1 MQKESCSSRQ
11 IMRNGLDNDGGI
23 QRVTWWLA
31 NNLRL
36 IQNNLREVDADLDVS
51 ALMERLER
59 FGANTL
65 MMNAGGIFAFYPSKL
80 EYQYVT
86 PYLKKDLLGEAVA
99 AAHKRGMRFIA
110 RFDFSKA
117 HESVFARR
125 PEWFYRTAAGDAVNF
140 GGIVHTCVNSFYQR
154 EYSKRMMEEVLT
166 QYPVDGVFFN
176 MFGYQT
182 KDYSGK
188 DYGLCYCDNCR
199 ERFRSMYGLELP
211 ERADGDA
218 EASAAYRAFRNE
230 TVRETLDD
238 IHAFV
243 KQRWPHVAISTYHH
257 HKVDIVRNESNTALS
272 RPHPVWLYSA
282 SENVMSVENSWENKV
297 ISNCSINA
305 IDLQH
310 RFTSVS
316 PHETAIRLYE
326 SIASGSG
333 LDFCIIGA
341 FEDYTDRTNYET
353 VREAFH
359 FHREH
364 EQLLGGGLTPRVNA
378 ALVRPHG
385 TDVKAKQEY
394 YGVFKML
401 KERHIPFAVIDQ
413 NALAQRPPALLA
425 AQAVILPGLSAVDDA
440 CADVLAG
447 LRDAGTAVVATGA
460 ALRQSPEALRSLFGA
475 SCEQLLTDTDAAY
488 VQVDDRELFVGLPQR
503 DWVVVA
509 GDAFASMRFE
519 QPVEGKLPLV
529 APSSYG
535 PPERAYGHRLS
546 DYWGLGIIG
555 DGATGGRMY
564 YYAWSIGA
572 LYYKH
577 GFEDHMLCLTDV
589 LERVI
594 ADRRCLRTDAP
605 ACVELSL
612 HERTDGSLLL
622 QAINLSGFNG
632 VTYRAPLP
640 IGPIRVWLRT
650 DRQPSDIRLL
660 KADKQ
665 LSGSFDG
672 NGWLALELE
681 GLDVYEAVSV
691 NY

>member
-1 MQKESCSSRQ
+1 M
-11 IMRNGLDNDGGI
+11 
-23 QRVTWWLA
+23 TWWLT
-31 NNLRL
+31 NRLRL
-36 IQNNLREVDADLDVS
+36 IQNNLREVDADLDVR
-51 ALMERLER
+51 ALMEQLEW

-99 AAHKRGMRFIA
+99 AAHERGMRFIA

-125 PEWFYRTAAGDAVNF
+125 PEWFYRTSAGEAVNF
-140 GGIVHTCVNSFYQR
+140 GGIVHTCVNSYYQR
-154 EYSKRMMEEVLT
+154 EYSKQMMEEVLR

-188 DYGLCYCDNCR
+188 DYGLCYCGNCR

-218 EASAAYRAFRNE
+218 EASVLYRAFRNE

-243 KQRWPHVAISTYHH
+243 KARWPHVAISTYHH

-282 SENVMSVENSWENKV
+282 SENVMAVEHSWEDKV

-305 IDLQH
+305 IDLQY
-310 RFTSVS
+310 RFAGVS

-341 FEDYTDRTNYET
+341 FEGYTDRTNYET
-353 VREAFH
+353 VREVFH
-359 FHREH
+359 FHRKH
-364 EQLLGGGLTPRVNA
+364 EALFGEGLVPLVNV
-378 ALVRPHG
+378 ALVRPYG

-394 YGVFKML
+394 YGIFKML
-401 KERHIPFAVIDQ
+401 KERHVPFAVVDQ
-413 NALAQRPPALLA
+413 NALAGRPPALLA
-425 AQAVILPGLSAVDDA
+425 AQAVILPGLSSVDEA
-440 CADVLAG
+440 GARVLEG
-447 LRDAGTAVVATGA
+447 LRDAGTAVIATGA

-475 SCEQLLTDTDAAY
+475 SCEGVLADTDAAY
-488 VQVDDRELFVGLPQR
+488 VQVDDRELFASFPQR
-503 DWVVVA
+503 DWVIV
-509 GDAFASMRFE
+509 GGEFAYMRY
-519 QPVEGKLPLV
+519 EGAAEGRLPLV

-535 PPERAYGHRLS
+535 PPERAYGHKLS
-546 DYWGLGIIG
+546 GYWGLGIAG
-555 DGATGGRMY
+555 DGAIRGRMY
-564 YYAWSIGA
+564 YYAWGIGA
-572 LYYKH
+572 LYYRH

-594 ADRRCLRTDAP
+594 ADDRHLRTDAP
-605 ACVELSL
+605 ACVELCL
-612 HERTDGSLLL
+612 HKRENGLLL
-622 QAINLSGFNG
+622 QLINLSGFNG

-640 IGPIRVWLRT
+640 VGPLRVWLRA
-650 DRQPSDIRLL
+650 DRRPKHIRLL
-660 KADKQ
+660 QADKQ
-665 LSGSFDG
+665 LSGAPDG
-672 NGWLALELE
+672 DGWLSLELD

-691 NY
+691 EY